1 MSQATHAHQWTFER
15 IGGFDQVKLIT
26 DADWQNVSRLDTKLW
41 AVLSCPS
48 QQLSLDEKTIKRL
61 DKDADNRIRVN
72 ELTQA
77 IQFVCEAIDSPSLLL
92 RREASLPTNVF
103 RKDTALGQSL
113 YSLTASMLQN
123 AEDKNRITLEQVEL
137 AMTLFSQQAF
147 NGDGVITRD
156 ALDSEVLNLAFKEVI
171 SCAGSREDLSG
182 KQGLDTDLLDVFV
195 SSVDDRLAWLGL
207 AEETEVL
214 LLGDATIDAIAVFEA
229 VEDKIN
235 DYFARCALVNFDQQA
250 QIALNPSL
258 ATYEN
263 MYANT
268 LNKETSDI
276 RLLPLAQVNAD
287 ERLSLVQGINP
298 AWQGLMQAF
307 RVKLVMPLLGE
318 CDHLSVASWNE
329 LSTKLRATREWLGQE
344 QGVLVTG
351 LSRARLLEWQQNS
364 WSDQLKALIAQDMAV
379 FHQLTELDQLLS
391 LLLFMRDLDALV
403 QNSISMRDFYS
414 PQHRGIFEAGEL
426 YIDGRSMRLCL
437 TVDDIAKHATMAH
450 RSGTF
455 LLYCDCVKRN
465 GTDKMSIVSAVT
477 AGDAD
482 QLMVG
487 RHGVFYDQQSEEWDA
502 VVVRM
507 IENPISVSEAF
518 WSPYKRLGRMVATQ
532 LEKLA
537 SAREKEV
544 EAKSA
549 AALQKTADTAKM
561 PEAKAT
567 TAAPFD
573 IAKFAGIFAAM
584 GLAIGAL
591 GTALATIVTGF
602 LLLPFWQMPLVLVG
616 IVLLISGPSMA
627 LAWFKLRKRN
637 LGPILDANGWAVNT
651 HASISIPFGAT
662 LTRVARLP
670 SGAKRSLIDPFA
682 PKSRAGWW
690 LLLLAVLLVGLGWWQ
705 WQLMSSV
712 AQTAQEVAHQEIKE
726 AAKVVP
732 TSVAP

>member
-1 MSQATHAHQWTFER
+1 MMLPKNANHQWTFER
-15 IGGFDQVKLIT
+15 IGGFDQVKLST
-26 DADWQNVSRLDTKLW
+26 DADWQHLFELDTKLW
-41 AVLSCPS
+41 AVLSCPT
-48 QQLSLDEKTIKRL
+48 QQLSLEQKTLKRL
-61 DKDADNRIRVN
+61 DKDADGRIRVN
-72 ELTQA
+72 ELTLA
-77 IQFVCEAIDSPSLLL
+77 IQFVCDALQKPSLLARRQAILPLDAL
-92 RREASLPTNVF
+92 RP
-103 RKDTALGQSL
+103 DTELGQHL
-113 YSLTASMLQN
+113 QALAMLLLDN
-123 AEDKNRITLEQVEL
+123 VPDKTIITLNQVES
-137 AMTLFSQQAF
+137 AMILFSQQPF

-156 ALDSEVLNLAFKEVI
+156 AIHSEELLAAFEEVVH
-171 SCAGSREDLSG
+171 CVGSREDISG
-182 KQGLDTDLLDVFV
+182 KQGIDADLLDVFTAAV
-195 SSVDDRLAWLGL
+195 EDRLAWLASAQQDSL
-207 AEETEVL
+207 L
-214 LLGDATIDAIAVFEA
+214 LLGEETLAAIQAFEA
-229 VEDKIN
+229 VEVKIN
-235 DYFARCALVNFDQQA
+235 DYFARCALVSFDAQA
-250 QIALNPSL
+250 QVALNPSVS
-258 ATYEN
+258 AYEA
-263 MYANT
+263 MYAGHLT
-268 LNKETSDI
+268 HSTADI
-276 RLLPLAQVNAD
+276 QSLPLAQVNAD
-287 ERLSLVQGINP
+287 EALPLLRGINP
-298 AWQGLMQAF
+298 AWQGLMADF
-307 RVKLVMPLLGE
+307 RNKVVLPLLGDIE
-318 CDHLSVASWNE
+318 LLTPVIWHELSVQ
-329 LSTKLRATREWLGQE
+329 LSATREWLGQE
-344 QGVLVTG
+344 QGVMVAG
-351 LSRARLLEWQQNS
+351 LAQSRLEEWQKQD
-364 WSDQLKALIAQDMAV
+364 WSCSLAALIEQDISV
-379 FHQLTELDQLLS
+379 SHQLAELEQLLT
-391 LLLFMRDLDALV
+391 LLLFMRDLDLLV
-403 QNSISMRDFYS
+403 QNTISMRDFYS
-414 PQHRGIFEAGEL
+414 PEHKGIFEAGEL
-426 YIDGRSMRLCL
+426 YIDGRSMRLSL
-437 TVDDIAKHATMAH
+437 IVEDIAKHATMAH

-518 WSPYKRLGRMVATQ
+518 WSPYKRLGRMIASQ

-549 AALQKTADTAKM
+549 AAIEKTADTAKTAD
-561 PEAKAT
+561 AKT
-567 TAAPFD
+567 SPPAPFD

-616 IVLLISGPSMA
+616 IVLLISGPSMV

-705 WQLMSSV
+705 WQQSS
-712 AQTAQEVAHQEIKE
+712 TANSVTAETTTEVTKGTQPPIT
-726 AAKVVP
+726 P
-732 TSVAP
+732 